1 MYFFPEFLFNDWL
14 LQRGPVL
21 LKCND
26 SPLRRLKRWR
36 GKGDEKKLPSFC
48 SFEQPLI
55 CTKFRFALPFRDQ
68 RLTRKYYS
76 IITGMLNQQNAIVK
90 VLTGGFS
97 PQKERFGGF
106 PSHAICATVHIKSTW
121 NFMLL
126 GLYVLCGWSACVCVC
141 RVFLSRTLACK
152 TMHPQKHTL
161 TVSSISAVKP
171 DPPRLFS
178 LVIMSKFA
186 QEGRGK
192 GRAMWTCVGVFCFFF
207 FFPYKTRFWLPPISN
222 ARDPNHLLK
231 PFKRKARKH
240 FPPCPFSTKT
250 EDWLW
255 EGETLY
261 LPSNKYI
268 KYKCKECR
276 EKSSLV
282 ESLEGNW

>member
-1 MYFFPEFLFNDWL
+1 MPFP
-14 LQRGPVL
+14 
-21 LKCND
+21 
-26 SPLRRLKRWR
+26 
-36 GKGDEKKLPSFC
+36 
-48 SFEQPLI
+48 
-55 CTKFRFALPFRDQ
+55 DQ

-126 GLYVLCGWSACVCVC
+126 GLSVLRGWSACVCVYLC
-141 RVFLSRTLACK
+141 VHGDLFLSHTLACK
-152 TMHPQKHTL
+152 TLHTQKRTL
-161 TVSSISAVKP
+161 DAVSSISAVKP

-192 GRAMWTCVGVFCFFF
+192 GRAMWTCVGVFWGVFFGF
-207 FFPYKTRFWLPPISN
+207 FVFSYKTRFWLPPISD

-231 PFKRKARKH
+231 PFKLSNTELEKH
-240 FPPCPFSTKT
+240 FPLCPFFQLKVKICSGKEEGCLCQITST
-250 EDWLW
+250 
-255 EGETLY
+255 
-261 LPSNKYI
+261 
-268 KYKCKECR
+268 
-276 EKSSLV
+276 
-282 ESLEGNW
+282 

>member
-1 MYFFPEFLFNDWL
+1 MPFP
-14 LQRGPVL
+14 
-21 LKCND
+21 
-26 SPLRRLKRWR
+26 
-36 GKGDEKKLPSFC
+36 
-48 SFEQPLI
+48 
-55 CTKFRFALPFRDQ
+55 DQ

-126 GLYVLCGWSACVCVC
+126 GLSVLRGWSACVCGYLCVHGDL
-141 RVFLSRTLACK
+141 FLSHTLACK
-152 TMHPQKHTL
+152 TLHTQKRTL
-161 TVSSISAVKP
+161 GAVSSISAVKP
-171 DPPRLFS
+171 DPPQLFS

-192 GRAMWTCVGVFCFFF
+192 GRAMWTCVGVFWVFFWFFCFFLQNPLLITADLRRPRSKSPSEAF
-207 FFPYKTRFWLPPISN
+207 QTFKHGARKTFSSLSFFPTESEDLFGERGRLSLP
-222 ARDPNHLLK
+222 D
-231 PFKRKARKH
+231 
-240 FPPCPFSTKT
+240 
-250 EDWLW
+250 
-255 EGETLY
+255 
-261 LPSNKYI
+261 NKYI
-268 KYKCKECR
+268 NYKCKECR